1 MAAFRDRVYMLRE
14 EVSGDKAKY
23 FISFTDGQGE
33 YHDLEVSEDLF
44 VEFRQMERKN
54 RNLEQSDERHRE
66 YSEIGDEMLN
76 RRARVTP
83 KSVEEIVELRERMET
98 LYREVSALPEK
109 QRRRFV
115 LYYEYGMTY
124 AKIGELEGCTG
135 SSVKCSIDAARQKI
149 IEKLNE
155 GAS

>member
-1 MAAFRDRVYMLRE
+1 MATFRDTVYRLRE
-14 EVSGDKAKY
+14 EIEGSGIKH
-23 FISFTDGQGE
+23 FISFTDGQGKH
-33 YHDLEVSEDLF
+33 HDLEVSEELF

-54 RNLEQSDERHRE
+54 RNLELSNERHRE

-83 KSVEEIVELRERMET
+83 KSVEKIVELKECMET
-98 LYREVSALPEK
+98 LYREISVLPEK
-109 QRRRFV
+109 QRRRFI

-135 SSVKCSIDAARQKI
+135 SSVKCSIDAARRKI
-149 IEKLNE
+149 IEKL
-155 GAS
+155 SK

>member
-1 MAAFRDRVYMLRE
+1 MATFRDKVYTLRE
-14 EVSGDKAKY
+14 EVLGDKAKY

-33 YHDLEVSEDLF
+33 HHDVEVSEELF

-66 YSEIGDEMLN
+66 YSEIGDEALN
-76 RRARVTP
+76 RRARVTL
-83 KSVEEIVELRERMET
+83 KSVEEIVELEERMET
-98 LYREVSALPEK
+98 VYREVSSLPKK
-109 QRRRFV
+109 QRRRFI

-135 SSVKCSIDAARQKI
+135 SSIKCSIDAARRKI
-149 IEKLNE
+149 IEKL
-155 GAS
+155 SK

>member
-1 MAAFRDRVYMLRE
+1 ME
-14 EVSGDKAKY
+14 SGTKY

-33 YHDLEVSEDLF
+33 YYDLDVSETLF
-44 VEFRQMERKN
+44 IEFQQMERKN

-66 YSEIGDEMLN
+66 YSEIGDETLN

-83 KSVEEIVELRERMET
+83 KSVEEIVELKERMET
-98 LYREVSALPEK
+98 VYREVSSLPEK
-109 QRRRFV
+109 PRRRFI

-135 SSVKCSIDAARQKI
+135 SSIKCSIDAARRKI
-149 IEKLNE
+149 IEKLNQ
-155 GAS
+155 